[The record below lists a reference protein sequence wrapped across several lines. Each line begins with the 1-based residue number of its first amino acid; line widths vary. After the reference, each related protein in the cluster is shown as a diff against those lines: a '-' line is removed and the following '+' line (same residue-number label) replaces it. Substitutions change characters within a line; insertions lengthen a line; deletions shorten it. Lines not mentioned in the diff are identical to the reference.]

1 MCRRSCI
8 KKKHIQ
14 ILTSVFDVVIRAHDD
29 PWARMVGDLVAE
41 LGVDL
46 FYGPKLRLKKRLT
59 KVAVAGVPEQKHQ
72 FVSLNCM
79 PTPKIWF

>member
-8 KKKHIQ
+8 KKHIQ

-46 FYGPKLRLKKRLT
+46 FM
-59 KVAVAGVPEQKHQ
+59 VP
-72 FVSLNCM
+72 S
-79 PTPKIWF
+79 